1 MRSGFQA
8 AEDEGRAWSEARELW
23 QASVVRAR
31 RWVAGYVSVYPD
43 RSAALNAA
51 FDEYVAW
58 EGHFAEC
65 PLPPVDADVARAIA
79 WWRSEQP
86 SLVLGQ
92 VAEHLF
98 CMRASQGAAERA
110 WAALSR
116 QCAPSRARLSVARKR
131 QILNVVYNGRMAI
144 TGQASSIQ
152 SAKRLRCDRSDDS
165 LPAAEAVAPPQIL
178 NLRAHMF
185 S

>member
-1 MRSGFQA
+1 MVRAKYGHSLLFFHEPLIVSGQGQWITDAHHAAFALDPRVRAAFQA
-8 AEDEGRAWSEARELW
+8 LEDEGQAWSDQRELW
-23 QASVVRAR
+23 QGSVVRAR
-31 RWVAGYVSVYPD
+31 RWVQGYVSVYPD
-43 RSAALNAA
+43 RAAALNAA

-65 PLPPVDADVARAIA
+65 PLPPAGADVARAIA
-79 WWRSEQP
+79 WWRNEQP

-116 QCAPSRARLSVARKR
+116 QCAPIRARLSVAKKR
-131 QILNVVYNGRMAI
+131 QILNVVY
-144 TGQASSIQ
+144 S
-152 SAKRLRCDRSDDS
+152 
-165 LPAAEAVAPPQIL
+165 P
-178 NLRAHMF
+178 
-185 S
+185 